1 VTAALR
7 VESPGLLT
15 TIQDLGRPNA
25 MSSGVSRGGAMDR
38 FAHSAANLLVGND
51 AGAAT
56 IECTLLGPRL
66 IAERACLVA
75 ITGGDLDP
83 SINGRPAPQWAG
95 FFVSE
100 GDHLTF
106 GAKRAG
112 ARAYI
117 AIAGGVMGDRW
128 LGSASTNLMAARGGM
143 HGRALTAGDMVH
155 ASDPPAGPVVSG
167 LHLDEGLRPAYRNQT
182 LHVIAGPHVKR
193 LDAAGRSLLFDSA
206 FEVGLDANRMGY
218 RLKGPEL
225 SPAGGEELLSFG
237 LTAGALQLPSGGRPI
252 LLMADCQTAGGY
264 PVIATV
270 VSAALPIA
278 AQLAPGDEFRFA
290 ETDMQNALRMRREL
304 RATLS
309 TLRG

>member
-1 VTAALR
+1 VTAVLR

-56 IECTLLGPRL
+56 LECTLLGPHL

-75 ITGGDLDP
+75 ITGGNLNP
-83 SINGRPAPQWAG
+83 SINGRPAPLWTS
-95 FFVSE
+95 FFLSE
-100 GDHLTF
+100 GDHLNF
-106 GAKRAG
+106 GPGRAG
-112 ARAYI
+112 ARTHI
-117 AIAGGVMGDRW
+117 AIAGGVVGDRW

-143 HGRALTAGDMVH
+143 HGRALAAGDVVQ
-155 ASDPPAGPVVSG
+155 AGDAIAARSVSG
-167 LHLDEGLRPAYRNQT
+167 RHLDEELRPAYGRLT
-182 LHVIAGPHVKR
+182 LHVIAGPHMKR
-193 LDAAGRSLLFDSA
+193 LGAAGRSLLFDSA
-206 FEVGLDANRMGY
+206 FEVGIDANRMGY
-218 RLKGPEL
+218 RLDGPALEA
-225 SPAGGEELLSFG
+225 PGEELLSFG

-252 LLMADCQTAGGY
+252 LLMADCPTAGGY

-270 VSAALPIA
+270 VSAALPVA

-290 ETDMQNALRMRREL
+290 EIDLEGALRMRRER
-304 RATLS
+304 RAALDS
-309 TLRG
+309 LRG

>member
-1 VTAALR
+1 VTAVLR
-7 VESPGLLT
+7 VESPGLRT

-51 AGAAT
+51 VGVAT
-56 IECTLLGPRL
+56 LECTVKGPHL
-66 IAERACLVA
+66 IVERACLLA

-83 SINGRPAPQWAG
+83 SINGRTAPAWTG
-95 FFVSE
+95 FFMSQ

-106 GAKRAG
+106 GARRAG
-112 ARAYI
+112 ARTYI
-117 AIAGGVMGDRW
+117 AIAGGVVGDRW
-128 LGSASTNLMAARGGM
+128 LGSASTDLMAARGGM
-143 HGRALTAGDMVH
+143 HGRALIAGDAVH
-155 ASDPPAGPVVSG
+155 AGDPLAGPAVSG
-167 LHLDEGLRPAYRNQT
+167 RRLDEGLRPAYGGQT
-182 LHVIAGPHVKR
+182 LHAVPGPHVKR
-193 LDAAGRSLLFDSA
+193 LGTAGRGLLFDSA
-206 FEVGLDANRMGY
+206 FEVGIDANRMGY

-225 SPAGGEELLSFG
+225 DAPGEELLSFG

-278 AQLAPGDEFRFA
+278 AQLGPGDMFRFA
-290 ETDMQNALRMRREL
+290 EIDLEGALRMRQEMRAAL
-304 RATLS
+304 ATLRS
-309 TLRG
+309 

>member
-1 VTAALR
+1 MTTALR
-7 VESPGLLT
+7 VVSPGLLT

-56 IECTLLGPRL
+56 LECTLKGPHL
-66 IAERACLVA
+66 ISERACLLA
-75 ITGGDLDP
+75 ITGADLDA
-83 SINGRPAPQWAG
+83 SINGEPAPMWTG
-95 FFVSE
+95 LFVGE

-106 GAKRAG
+106 GPRRAG

-117 AIAGGVMGDRW
+117 AIAGGVVGDRW
-128 LGSASTNLMAARGGM
+128 LGSASTNLMAARGGL
-143 HGRALTAGDMVH
+143 HGRALTAGDAVD
-155 ASDPPAGPVVSG
+155 AGDPPTGPVVSG
-167 LHLDEGLRPAYRNQT
+167 RHLDEGLRPAYSGRT
-182 LHVIAGPHVKR
+182 LHALVGPHVRR
-193 LDAAGRSLLFDSA
+193 LGTAGRALLFDSA

-218 RLKGPEL
+218 RLNGPEL
-225 SPAGGEELLSFG
+225 HAPGEELLSFG
-237 LTAGALQLPSGGRPI
+237 LTAGAVQLPSGGRPI

-278 AQLAPGDEFRFA
+278 AQLAPGDEFRFE
-290 ETDMQNALRMRREL
+290 ETDLEGALRMRSEARAALDSL
-304 RATLS
+304 R
-309 TLRG
+309 R